1 MALSDDIELLGGIT
15 LFEGFPA
22 EQLRLLAFG
31 SRRLFLRG
39 GEVLFQEGDASDGG
53 YVIVKGQLDL
63 TVMAGNREKV
73 LSSQLAGSLVGEVAL
88 VTSNRRVT
96 NAIARTNCELIFMPR
111 ELFLRML
118 REYPELAASM
128 HQRLADAVRLMMKDM
143 SEVHHKMALQLDDV
157 IADPAIDGEGTA
169 LALMEARCPGCGER
183 VHPAT
188 SSLSAVVPQ
197 WQWQDATA

>member
-1 MALSDDIELLGGIT
+1 MTLSDDIELLGRIT
-15 LFEGFPA
+15 LFEGFPV

-39 GEVLFQEGDASDGG
+39 GEVLFQEGDPSDGG
-53 YVIVKGQLDL
+53 YVVVKGQLDL

-88 VTSNRRVT
+88 VTNNRRVT

-143 SEVHHKMALQLDDV
+143 SEVHHKMETIPDLHITTGPEDK
-157 IADPAIDGEGTA
+157 E
-169 LALMEARCPGCGER
+169 
-183 VHPAT
+183 
-188 SSLSAVVPQ
+188 S
-197 WQWQDATA
+197 

>member
-63 TVMAGNREKV
+63 TVMAGNREK
-73 LSSQLAGSLVGEVAL
+73 
-88 VTSNRRVT
+88 
-96 NAIARTNCELIFMPR
+96 
-111 ELFLRML
+111 
-118 REYPELAASM
+118 
-128 HQRLADAVRLMMKDM
+128 
-143 SEVHHKMALQLDDV
+143 
-157 IADPAIDGEGTA
+157 ID
-169 LALMEARCPGCGER
+169 RK
-183 VHPAT
+183 
-188 SSLSAVVPQ
+188 SVV
-197 WQWQDATA
+197 

>member
-15 LFEGFPA
+15 LFDGFPA

-63 TVMAGNREKV
+63 TVMAGNREKI
-73 LSSQLAGSLVGEVAL
+73 LSSQLAGSLVGEVTL

-128 HQRLADAVRLMMKDM
+128 HRRLADSVRLMMKDM
-143 SEVHHKMALQLDDV
+143 SEVHHKMESIPNLHL
-157 IADPAIDGEGTA
+157 AIEPQDGEG
-169 LALMEARCPGCGER
+169 
-183 VHPAT
+183 
-188 SSLSAVVPQ
+188 
-197 WQWQDATA
+197 

>member
-1 MALSDDIELLGGIT
+1 MTLSDDIELLGRIT
-15 LFEGFPA
+15 LFDGFPA

-31 SRRLFLRG
+31 SRRLMLRG

-63 TVMAGNREKV
+63 TVMTGNRETI

-96 NAIARTNCELIFMPR
+96 SAIARTNCELIFIPR

-118 REYPELAASM
+118 REYPQLAASM
-128 HQRLADAVRLMMKDM
+128 HRRLADAVRLMMKDIGK
-143 SEVHHKMALQLDDV
+143 VHHKMQTIPDLYSDGQR
-157 IADPAIDGEGTA
+157 PDGE
-169 LALMEARCPGCGER
+169 
-183 VHPAT
+183 
-188 SSLSAVVPQ
+188 S
-197 WQWQDATA
+197 

>member
-1 MALSDDIELLGGIT
+1 MTLSDDIELLGRIT
-15 LFEGFPA
+15 LFEGFPV

-39 GEVLFQEGDASDGG
+39 GEVLFQEGDSSDGG
-53 YVIVKGQLDL
+53 YVVVKGQLDL

-128 HQRLADAVRLMMKDM
+128 HQRLANAVRLMMKDM
-143 SEVHHKMALQLDDV
+143 SEVHHKMETIPDLHV
-157 IADPAIDGEGTA
+157 TTG
-169 LALMEARCPGCGER
+169 
-183 VHPAT
+183 
-188 SSLSAVVPQ
+188 PQ
-197 WQWQDATA
+197 DKES